1 MYQADYLF
9 ALLILSVW
17 LSLFQSY
24 LMISASEEVQ
34 DRENIFS
41 LVQECVDINCDDS
54 ITIAGE
60 LWAGQRGNNHRL
72 IDN

>member
-1 MYQADYLF
+1 MR
-9 ALLILSVW
+9 
-17 LSLFQSY
+17 
-24 LMISASEEVQ
+24 SASEEVQ

-54 ITIAGE
+54 ITITIAGE

>member
-24 LMISASEEVQ
+24 LMRSASEEVQ

>member
-1 MYQADYLF
+1 MR
-9 ALLILSVW
+9 
-17 LSLFQSY
+17 
-24 LMISASEEVQ
+24 SASEEVQ

>member
-1 MYQADYLF
+1 MR
-9 ALLILSVW
+9 
-17 LSLFQSY
+17 
-24 LMISASEEVQ
+24 SASEEVQ

-60 LWAGQRGNNHRL
+60 LWAVSWAARQQPSLNW
-72 IDN
+72 